1 MTEHRAESGMILP
14 TTTTTDHDTVHAA
27 VAVLPVGSFEQHGP
41 YLPLV
46 TDTLIA
52 TAIGDAISR
61 NYNVFQLP
69 AITFGCSHE
78 HSDFAGTVSI
88 SATTLTAVVGD
99 ISKSLCQQDIHALI
113 VVNGHGGNYVL
124 ANIAQEANTDNAIQ
138 VGLYPS
144 RDDWT
149 EARHAAG
156 ISSNHHDDMHAGELE
171 TSILLAA
178 HPVYVREGWQSSDHT
193 ASDRR
198 YLTTLGISAY
208 TTCGVIDYPS
218 RANADKGHLVLN
230 HLGQA
235 AGKLITLL
243 TDRQI

>member
-1 MTEHRAESGMILP
+1 MTEHRAECGKILP
-14 TTTTTDHDTVHAA
+14 TTTTADQDTVHAV

-52 TAIGDAISR
+52 TAIGNAISR
-61 NYNVFQLP
+61 NYNAFQLP

-88 SATTLTAVVGD
+88 SATTLAAVVGD
-99 ISKSLCQQDIHALI
+99 ISKSLRQQDVNALI

-124 ANIAQEANTDNAIQ
+124 TNIAQEANADNVIQ

-156 ISSNHHDDMHAGELE
+156 ITSNHHDDMHGGELE

-208 TTCGVIDYPS
+208 TTSGVIGYPS

>member
-69 AITFGCSHE
+69 PITFGCSHE

-99 ISKSLCQQDIHALI
+99 ISKSLRQQDVNALI

-171 TSILLAA
+171 ASILLAA
-178 HPVYVREGWQSSDHT
+178 HPVYVREGWQRSDHT

-208 TTCGVIDYPS
+208 TTSGVIGYPS
-218 RANADKGHLVLN
+218 RANADKGLLVLN

>member
-1 MTEHRAESGMILP
+1 MTEHRAESAMILP
-14 TTTTTDHDTVHAA
+14 TTTTTDHDTVHDA
-27 VAVLPVGSFEQHGP
+27 VAVLPIGSFEQHGP

-61 NYNVFQLP
+61 NYSVFQLP

-78 HSDFAGTVSI
+78 HSDFAGTVRI
-88 SATTLTAVVGD
+88 SATTLAAVIGD
-99 ISKSLCQQDIHALI
+99 ISRSLRQQDVNALI

-124 ANIAQEANTDNAIQ
+124 ANIAQEANADKVIQ
-138 VGLYPS
+138 LGVYPS

-156 ISSNHHDDMHAGELE
+156 ISSNNHDDMHGGELE

-178 HPVYVREGWQSSDHT
+178 HPTYVREGWQSSDHT

-208 TTCGVIDYPS
+208 TTSGVIGYPS
-218 RANADKGHLVLN
+218 RANADKGQLVLS
-230 HLGQA
+230 HLGLK

>member
-1 MTEHRAESGMILP
+1 MTEHRGESAMILP
-14 TTTTTDHDTVHAA
+14 TATTTDHDTVHAA

-61 NYNVFQLP
+61 NYTVFQLP
-69 AITFGCSHE
+69 AITYGCSHE
-78 HSDFAGTVSI
+78 HSDFPGTVSI
-88 SATTLTAVVGD
+88 SATTLAAVVGD
-99 ISKSLCQQDIHALI
+99 VCRSLRQQDIHALV

-124 ANIAQEANTDNAIQ
+124 ASIAQEANTSNAIR

-156 ISSNHHDDMHAGELE
+156 MISNNHDDMHAGELE

-178 HPVYVREGWQSSDHT
+178 HPSYVREGWQASDHT

-208 TTCGVIDYPS
+208 TTSGVIGYPS
-218 RANADKGHLVLN
+218 RANADKGYLVLS
-230 HLGQA
+230 HLGRA
-235 AGKLITLL
+235 AGRLITLL

>member
-124 ANIAQEANTDNAIQ
+124 TNIAQEANADNAIQ

-178 HPVYVREGWQSSDHT
+178 HPVYVRDGGQSSDHT

>member
-1 MTEHRAESGMILP
+1 MTEHRAESALILP
-14 TTTTTDHDTVHAA
+14 TTTTTDHDAVHAP
-27 VAVLPVGSFEQHGP
+27 VAVLPVGSYEQHGP

-69 AITFGCSHE
+69 PITLSCSHE
-78 HSDFAGTVSI
+78 HSDFPGTVSI
-88 SATTLTAVVGD
+88 SAPTLAAVIAD
-99 ISKSLCQQDIHALI
+99 ICRSLRQQDIHALV

-124 ANIAQEANTDNAIQ
+124 GNIAQEANTEDAIK

-149 EARHAAG
+149 EARRAAG
-156 ISSNHHDDMHAGELE
+156 ISSTNHDDMHAGELE

-178 HPVYVREGWQSSDHT
+178 HPSYVREGWQTGDHT

-198 YLTTLGISAY
+198 HLTTLGISAY
-208 TTCGVIDYPS
+208 TKSGVIGYPS

-235 AGKLITLL
+235 AGNLITLL